1 MIRLAEALGALAV
14 YFLAA
19 LALGTIIVCVHVWLA
34 WKVTPQR
41 VTQALD
47 VIRGRSP
54 VAAVNT
60 SLPEPAEP
68 AEEPS
73 YDAILQRRALAYRD
87 LELKSLALQNL
98 QDQLRVEETRFDEQQ
113 KLLAKREE
121 SFQEKVKAIQDESVT
136 AGRETV
142 RRTLE
147 SIKPTQAKLL
157 LLDMLN
163 KGEEQEVVALLAEMN
178 DSKRSKIIAE
188 FRTPEETDKIAEVL
202 RLLREGGEMAEIAGA
217 NAPAP

>member
-1 MIRLAEALGALAV
+1 MAEALAALAV

-47 VIRGRSP
+47 VIRGRSLP
-54 VAAVNT
+54 TAVNT
-60 SLPEPAEP
+60 SLPEAAEP

-98 QDQLRVEETRFDEQQ
+98 QDQLRVAEARSDEKE
-113 KLLAKREE
+113 KLLAKREQA
-121 SFQEKVKAIQDESVT
+121 FQEKVQALEDESVT

-147 SIKPTQAKLL
+147 SIKPAQAKLL

-163 KGEEQEVVALLAEMN
+163 KGEERQVVTLLAEMN
-178 DSKRSKIIAE
+178 DSKRGKIIAE
-188 FRTPEETDKIAEVL
+188 FRTPEETDRIAEVL
-202 RLLREGGEMAEIAGA
+202 RLLREGGVLAETAGA
-217 NAPAP
+217 NAASP

>member
-1 MIRLAEALGALAV
+1 MAEALAALAV

-47 VIRGRSP
+47 VIRGRSLP
-54 VAAVNT
+54 TAVTT
-60 SLPEPAEP
+60 SLPKASEP

-98 QDQLRVEETRFDEQQ
+98 QDQLRVAEARFDEKE
-113 KLLAKREE
+113 KLLAKREQA
-121 SFQEKVKAIQDESVT
+121 FQEKVQALEDESVA

-147 SIKPTQAKLL
+147 SVKPAQAKLL

-163 KGEEQEVVALLAEMN
+163 KGEERQVVTLLAEMN
-178 DSKRSKIIAE
+178 DSKRGKIIAE
-188 FRTPEETDKIAEVL
+188 FRTPEETDRIAEVL
-202 RLLREGGEMAEIAGA
+202 RLLREGGALAETAGA
-217 NAPAP
+217 NATTP

>member
-1 MIRLAEALGALAV
+1 MRLLESIASLMV

-19 LALGTIIVCVHVWLA
+19 LALGTIIVVAHVWLA

-41 VTQALD
+41 LSLALD
-47 VIRGRSP
+47 VIRGRP
-54 VAAVNT
+54 LPAAENVT
-60 SLPEPAEP
+60 LPESEEA

-98 QDQLRVEETRFDEQQ
+98 QDQVRVEQTQLEEKQ
-113 KLLAKREE
+113 KLLANREQT
-121 SFQEKVKAIQDESVT
+121 FQEKLKELEDQSVT

-147 SIKPTQAKLL
+147 SVKPSQAKLL
-157 LLDMLN
+157 ISDMLK
-163 KGEEQEVVALLAEMN
+163 KGEKQEVVTLLAEMN

-188 FRTPEETDKIAEVL
+188 FRTPEEINELADIL
-202 RLLREGGEMAEIAGA
+202 RSLREGGAMAEIAGA
-217 NAPAP
+217 NATTGP

>member
-1 MIRLAEALGALAV
+1 MIRIVEALGALAV

-47 VIRGRSP
+47 VIRGRSLP
-54 VAAVNT
+54 AAVNA

-73 YDAILQRRALAYRD
+73 YEAILQRRALAYRD
-87 LELKSLALQNL
+87 LELKALALQNL
-98 QDQLRVEETRFDEQQ
+98 QDQLRVEETRFSEKE
-113 KLLAKREE
+113 KLLAKREQ
-121 SFQEKVKAIQDESVT
+121 SFQEKVQAVEDESVT

-147 SIKPTQAKLL
+147 TVKPAQAKLL

-163 KGEEQEVVALLAEMN
+163 KGEEREVVALLAEMN
-178 DSKRSKIIAE
+178 DSKRGKIISE

-202 RLLREGGEMAEIAGA
+202 RLLREGGVMAEVAGA
-217 NAPAP
+217 QATSP

>member
-1 MIRLAEALGALAV
+1 MAEALAALAV

-19 LALGTIIVCVHVWLA
+19 LALGTIIVFVHVWLA

-47 VIRGRSP
+47 VIRGRSLP
-54 VAAVNT
+54 TAVTT
-60 SLPEPAEP
+60 SLPEAAEP

-98 QDQLRVEETRFDEQQ
+98 QDQLRVAEARFDEKE
-113 KLLAKREE
+113 KLLAKREQA
-121 SFQEKVKAIQDESVT
+121 FQEKVQALEDESVT

-147 SIKPTQAKLL
+147 SIKPAQAKLL

-163 KGEEQEVVALLAEMN
+163 KGEERQVVTLLAEMN
-178 DSKRSKIIAE
+178 DSKRGKIIAE
-188 FRTPEETDKIAEVL
+188 FRTPEETDRIAEVL
-202 RLLREGGEMAEIAGA
+202 RLLREGGALAETAGA
-217 NAPAP
+217 NAATP

>member
-1 MIRLAEALGALAV
+1 MAEALAALAV

-41 VTQALD
+41 VAQAVD
-47 VIRGRSP
+47 VIRGRSLP
-54 VAAVNT
+54 KAVNT
-60 SLPEPAEP
+60 SLPEASEP

-98 QDQLRVEETRFDEQQ
+98 QDQLRVAEARFDEKE
-113 KLLAKREE
+113 KLLAKREQA
-121 SFQEKVKAIQDESVT
+121 FQEKVQALEDESVA

-147 SIKPTQAKLL
+147 SVKPAQAKLL

-163 KGEEQEVVALLAEMN
+163 KGEEGQVVTLLAEMN
-178 DSKRSKIIAE
+178 DSKRGKIIAE
-188 FRTPEETDKIAEVL
+188 FRTPEETNRIAEVL
-202 RLLREGGEMAEIAGA
+202 RLLREGGALAETSGA
-217 NAPAP
+217 NATTP

>member
-1 MIRLAEALGALAV
+1 MAEALAALAV

-19 LALGTIIVCVHVWLA
+19 LALGTIIVFVHVWLA

-47 VIRGRSP
+47 VIRGRSLP
-54 VAAVNT
+54 TAVTT
-60 SLPEPAEP
+60 SLPEAAEP

-98 QDQLRVEETRFDEQQ
+98 QDQLRVAEARFDEKE
-113 KLLAKREE
+113 KLLAKREQA
-121 SFQEKVKAIQDESVT
+121 FQEKVQALEDESVT

-147 SIKPTQAKLL
+147 SVKPAQAKLL

-163 KGEEQEVVALLAEMN
+163 KGEERQVVTLLAEMN
-178 DSKRSKIIAE
+178 DSKRGKIIAE
-188 FRTPEETDKIAEVL
+188 FRTPEETDRIAEVL
-202 RLLREGGEMAEIAGA
+202 RLLREGGALAETAGA
-217 NAPAP
+217 NAATP

>member
-1 MIRLAEALGALAV
+1 MIRIVEALGALAV

-47 VIRGRSP
+47 VIRGRSLP
-54 VAAVNT
+54 AAVT
-60 SLPEPAEP
+60 ASLPEPAEP
-68 AEEPS
+68 ADEPS
-73 YDAILQRRALAYRD
+73 YEAILQRRALAYRD
-87 LELKSLALQNL
+87 LELKALALQNL
-98 QDQLRVEETRFDEQQ
+98 QDQLRVEETRFSEKE
-113 KLLAKREE
+113 KLLAKREQ
-121 SFQEKVKAIQDESVT
+121 SFQEKVRAVEDESVA

-147 SIKPTQAKLL
+147 SVKPAQAKLL

-178 DSKRSKIIAE
+178 DSKRGKIISE

-202 RLLREGGEMAEIAGA
+202 RLLREGGAMAEIAGA
-217 NAPAP
+217 EATSP

>member
-1 MIRLAEALGALAV
+1 MAEALAALAV

-41 VTQALD
+41 VAQAVD
-47 VIRGRSP
+47 VIRGRSLP
-54 VAAVNT
+54 TAVNT
-60 SLPEPAEP
+60 SLPEASEP

-98 QDQLRVEETRFDEQQ
+98 QDQLRVAEARFDEKE
-113 KLLAKREE
+113 KLLAKREQA
-121 SFQEKVKAIQDESVT
+121 FQEKVQALEDESVA

-147 SIKPTQAKLL
+147 SVKPAQAKLL

-163 KGEEQEVVALLAEMN
+163 KGEERQVVTLLAEMN
-178 DSKRSKIIAE
+178 DSKRGKIIAE
-188 FRTPEETDKIAEVL
+188 FRTPEETDRIAEVL
-202 RLLREGGEMAEIAGA
+202 RLLREGGALAETSGA
-217 NAPAP
+217 NATTP

>member
-1 MIRLAEALGALAV
+1 MIRMAEALAALAV

-47 VIRGRSP
+47 VIRGRSLP
-54 VAAVNT
+54 TAVNT
-60 SLPEPAEP
+60 SLPEAAEP

-98 QDQLRVEETRFDEQQ
+98 QDQLRVAEARSDEKE
-113 KLLAKREE
+113 KLLAKREQA
-121 SFQEKVKAIQDESVT
+121 FQEKVQALEDESVT

-147 SIKPTQAKLL
+147 SIKPAQAKLL

-163 KGEEQEVVALLAEMN
+163 KGEERQVVTLLAEMN
-178 DSKRSKIIAE
+178 DSKRGKIIAE
-188 FRTPEETDKIAEVL
+188 FRTPEETDRIAEVL
-202 RLLREGGEMAEIAGA
+202 RLLREGGVLAETAGA
-217 NAPAP
+217 NAASP

>member
-1 MIRLAEALGALAV
+1 MIRIVEALGALAV

-19 LALGTIIVCVHVWLA
+19 LALGTIIVCVRVWLA

-47 VIRGRSP
+47 VIRGRSLP
-54 VAAVNT
+54 AAVNA

-73 YDAILQRRALAYRD
+73 YEAILQRRALAYRD
-87 LELKSLALQNL
+87 LELKALALQNL
-98 QDQLRVEETRFDEQQ
+98 QDQLRVEETRFSEKE
-113 KLLAKREE
+113 KLLAKREQ
-121 SFQEKVKAIQDESVT
+121 SFQEKVQAVEDESVT

-147 SIKPTQAKLL
+147 TVKPAQAKWL

-163 KGEEQEVVALLAEMN
+163 KGEEREVVALLAEMN
-178 DSKRSKIIAE
+178 DSKRGKIISE

-202 RLLREGGEMAEIAGA
+202 RLLREGGVMAEVAGA
-217 NAPAP
+217 QAASP